1 MEHNNDNHNEPKPVS
16 FTAPFILGLITVF
29 IILTFVSL
37 GDPSNE
43 CCCKEGCSKE
53 CAEACEKGGH
63 DMKAEEAKDGEKS
76 AVKEDEKEEAKA
88 GEKED
93 DEKGEKAEGKEGDEK
108 KEEPAKH

>member
-1 MEHNNDNHNEPKPVS
+1 MEHSNDNHNQPKPVS
-16 FTAPFILGLITVF
+16 FTAPLILGLATLF
-29 IILTFVSL
+29 IILSFVSM
-37 GDPSNE
+37 GDPCNE
-43 CCCKEGCSKE
+43 CCCQEECSKE

-63 DMKAEEAKDGEKS
+63 EMKAGEAKDGEKS

-88 GEKED
+88 GEKEE